1 MQGVPQQFEFPLD
14 QAQFFHPPTRAG
26 IELYRAHIVQHAFE
40 PHTHAAYGFGTVA
53 SGVER
58 FRYRGS
64 EHLASP
70 GSIVTMNPDI
80 LHTGRA
86 ETDTGWQYHMI
97 YIAPEVLDE
106 IAGRP
111 GWWFDQAVH
120 RDPARAQQLS
130 QQLAALWQTH
140 DALAF
145 DCQLAQLLQ
154 TLAPLATTQNTPQR
168 GQRFDSVIDYMHA
181 HLATRLNLETLAA
194 VAGLS
199 PFHFLRQFQAH
210 YHATPQQMLMA
221 LRLYRAKQLL
231 TQGIAPAIVAADCG
245 LSDQAHLNRS
255 FLKRY
260 GTTPA
265 RYQKAIR
272 G

>member
-1 MQGVPQQFEFPLD
+1 MQGVPRQFEFTHD
-14 QAQFFHPPTRAG
+14 QAQFFHPRARAG

-53 SGVER
+53 CGVER
-58 FRYRGS
+58 FRYLGS
-64 EHLASP
+64 EHLAGP

-86 ETDTGWQYHMI
+86 ETDSGWQYHMI
-97 YIAPEVLDE
+97 YIEPQVLDE
-106 IAGRP
+106 IAGAG
-111 GWWFDQAVH
+111 GWWFGQAVQH
-120 RDPARAQQLS
+120 DPARALRLA
-130 QQLAALWQTH
+130 QQLAALWQED

-145 DCQLAQLLQ
+145 DCQLAQLVS
-154 TLAPLATTQNTPQR
+154 TLAPLASTRRAPQA
-168 GQRFDSVIDYMHA
+168 GQRFDRVIDYMHA
-181 HLATRLNLETLAA
+181 HLAQRLNLDTLAA

-199 PFHFLRQFQAH
+199 PFHFLRQFQAQ

-231 TQGIAPAIVAADCG
+231 TQGTPPAQVAADCG
-245 LSDQAHLNRS
+245 LADQAHLNRS